1 MSVANGP
8 KSQGVTRKEVFTEQV
23 KPKNAKIGMQMDTLN
38 ENVLTSQASLFGD
51 EDDSFY
57 TSNKRV
63 VPISPVKTYTN
74 SKDFKAH
81 QQDIASSYHLY
92 NSNEKQS

>member
-1 MSVANGP
+1 
-8 KSQGVTRKEVFTEQV
+8 
-23 KPKNAKIGMQMDTLN
+23 MDTLN

-81 QQDIASSYHLY
+81 Q
-92 NSNEKQS
+92 